1 MPYFVYKLMP
11 FNMIEKLNQFDKF
24 KDASNHAKALR
35 KDVPADADYGIKVI
49 FAENEL
55 QAEDILNTPRGPG
68 IMTGE
73 DY

>member
-1 MPYFVYKLMP
+1 
-11 FNMIEKLNQFDKF
+11 
-24 KDASNHAKALR
+24 
-35 KDVPADADYGIKVI
+35 VPADADYSIKVI